1 MRGFVNYGQN
11 LFKVSR
17 SGLNLLSRGNKVSRS
32 RKDFLGERVVN
43 YWNNLPSSV
52 RLSSS
57 VDMFKCN
64 LEAYKLS
71 SIDNRFQ
78 ASTNCY
84 WEVSEHVLSRIET
97 PSALAGRSA
106 LCEYPSL
113 GGEEE
118 GGKPVYKQLP
128 LAAYFVWVPYFRVVL
143 LNSIYFNEMPF
154 WGFKKALT

>member
-1 MRGFVNYGQN
+1 MFKPSSHSHNYLCLSKKPHSTPHHITITSPCSLVSAGKW
-11 LFKVSR
+11 LKVA
-17 SGLNLLSRGNKVSRS
+17 GCCCLSYG

-64 LEAYKLS
+64 LEAYNYKLS
-71 SIDNRFQ
+71 SIDNRVQ

-106 LCEYPSL
+106 LCEYWSENP
-113 GGEEE
+113 
-118 GGKPVYKQLP
+118 
-128 LAAYFVWVPYFRVVL
+128 WVAR
-143 LNSIYFNEMPF
+143 
-154 WGFKKALT
+154 KKGVNLFTSS